1 MKHQAS
7 RKKNALAMT
16 SPEHF
21 CFLSDIKIKLTQP
34 WVLQNVKRKT
44 ISTKRLEKYQNK
56 TFDVRKMFD

>member
-1 MKHQAS
+1 
-7 RKKNALAMT
+7 MT